1 LGKETPETVM
11 NRKVNF
17 YDDTEENQIKRH
29 NEIAKIK
36 DRINRQN
43 DTDKDG
49 GALSYVVL
57 SFEDYKSKQAFMLR
71 FGLGINDKYV
81 DGDWFGDIIERTE

>member
-1 LGKETPETVM
+1 
-11 NRKVNF
+11 
-17 YDDTEENQIKRH
+17 
-29 NEIAKIK
+29 
-36 DRINRQN
+36 
-43 DTDKDG
+43 
-49 GALSYVVL
+49 VL